1 MRNISS
7 DCTILLYV
15 MLSFVFLFQ
24 YKVMAKMKN
33 IGISNEDNFILRI
46 NSEMK
51 YSNTNSEMKHS
62 ITNSGLKQ
70 LW

>member
-1 MRNISS
+1 
-7 DCTILLYV
+7 
-15 MLSFVFLFQ
+15 
-24 YKVMAKMKN
+24 MAKMKN